1 MPNADV
7 FISYRRAERERV
19 LLATARLEDLGLKL
33 WFDARLEAGTSFD
46 EEINREIRTARA
58 VLVFWSP
65 EAIQSRWVRAEASI
79 GLERDVLLAAFL
91 TPTEMIPPYNLV
103 HAVDLQRWD
112 GGQSAPEWQ
121 NLLTSL
127 GRLIGRPHLAEEALA
142 KALDAEWAER
152 DGAIRSAFESN
163 VAEAKRRF
171 SANHE
176 AQPAL
181 FSQALS
187 EMISSFESWILRR
200 RLRDVGPA
208 PNPLSLIADNSD
220 GLRLDLSTME
230 RERDAAARF
239 ASRAAGIAGGSLS
252 IVAADEEKP
261 LSFWR
266 MLALLL
272 ASPVVLAMS
281 HQRRRLA
288 IFSSVLA
295 TLGALLPFV
304 GWFSLAFA
312 NVVSLSVILA
322 TRPRKPRRP
331 PKTKPKA
338 PEQATSI

>member
-1 MPNADV
+1 MPYADL

-19 LLATARLEDLGLKL
+19 LQAAARLEDLGLNL

-91 TPTEMIPPYNLV
+91 TPTELIPPYNLV
-103 HAVDLQRWD
+103 HAVDLQKWD

-121 NLLTSL
+121 NLLTRL
-127 GRLIGRPHLAEEALA
+127 GSLIGRPHLAEEALA
-142 KALDAEWAER
+142 KAHDAEWAER
-152 DGAIRSAFESN
+152 DGAMRSAFESD

-208 PNPLSLIADNSD
+208 PNPLSLIADDSE
-220 GLRLDLSTME
+220 GLRLDLATVE
-230 RERDAAARF
+230 RERDAAAKL
-239 ASRAAGIAGGSLS
+239 ASRAAGIAGGAPS
-252 IVAADEEKP
+252 IVGPDEEKP
-261 LSFWR
+261 LSLWH

-272 ASPVVLAMS
+272 ASPVALAAS
-281 HQRRRLA
+281 GQRRRLA

-295 TLGALLPFV
+295 TLGALLPFI
-304 GWFSLAFA
+304 GWFALAIA
-312 NVVSLSVILA
+312 NVVSLAVVLA
-322 TRPRKPRRP
+322 TRQRKPRRP
-331 PKTKPKA
+331 SKTKAKGA
-338 PEQATSI
+338 E